1 MKTLVIIDTLIDDL
15 SAVHLLQA
23 SCFELTTKKEI
34 IERLDTLGNYKFVL
48 DCTLGN
54 FLEED
59 AKNVGQLVIDDGRE
73 YVLIEGIEVHKCEN
87 ISLIYDKKR
96 SLFFEESVKKL
107 HRIQKMNFEKF
118 LLNFTGKNYPETDY
132 AELEIETQ
140 TQKKFK
146 LVKTMP
152 TEKEVGVEYLT
163 VATAKGLNRIFDII
177 DSIVEV
183 DEC

>member
-1 MKTLVIIDTLIDDL
+1 MKTLVIVDTLIDDL

-23 SCFELTTKKEI
+23 SCFELTTKQEI

-96 SLFFEESVKKL
+96 SLFFEEPVKK
-107 HRIQKMNFEKF
+107 IAPYS
-118 LLNFTGKNYPETDY
+118 KNE
-132 AELEIETQ
+132 
-140 TQKKFK
+140 F
-146 LVKTMP
+146 
-152 TEKEVGVEYLT
+152 
-163 VATAKGLNRIFDII
+163 
-177 DSIVEV
+177 
-183 DEC
+183 